1 MRGET
6 VREEEGNWS
15 PAAVRARVSVR
26 RVRACGCAGSF
37 KGPNNTQIK
46 TCFLLFMARLSVPV
60 SSKQLVCSLC
70 RKRGPSKKKKA
81 KKADLGQIFVFLN
94 ATHYCSFSS
103 FVVFDS
109 GLGLKT
115 TFKRSG
121 PYTLYLLVN
130 KCVHILAMEVKETI
144 LMDKRVFNP
153 PKTVNSA

>member
-1 MRGET
+1 MLPLIHGST
-6 VREEEGNWS
+6 VCPS
-15 PAAVRARVSVR
+15 FLKAACVLAVS
-26 RVRACGCAGSF
+26 
-37 KGPNNTQIK
+37 K
-46 TCFLLFMARLSVPV
+46 TRT
-60 SSKQLVCSLC
+60 KQ
-70 RKRGPSKKKKA
+70 KKKKA